1 MIYGM
6 GGGRHLPG
14 VRNLDEFQWREGKKF
29 WTPRGGG
36 KIVRRVAKGGLY
48 CFLSLVRRLPG
59 FFQSLVGGLDL
70 FLPWSGGVELNFR
83 PRPGKIFHYPGRNLD
98 WDFFKKKMLSRI
110 YILKMNFHIT
120 DLFNL
125 FHHIK
130 MYFVFIMQSN
140 FDSLNVG
147 IFYAYFLFAY
157 LFELIDK
164 EELYA

>member
-6 GGGRHLPG
+6 GGGTSRGWEIWTNSNGGRAKNFGRQGGPKL
-14 VRNLDEFQWREGKKF
+14 LDAL
-29 WTPRGGG
+29 PRGGC
-36 KIVRRVAKGGLY
+36 IVFYLWSGGYLD
-48 CFLSLVRRLPG
+48 

-120 DLFNL
+120 DLFHL
-125 FHHIK
+125 FDQIK
-130 MYFVFIMQSN
+130 MYFVFIM
-140 FDSLNVG
+140 
-147 IFYAYFLFAY
+147 
-157 LFELIDK
+157 
-164 EELYA
+164 